1 MDIKK
6 FILRQ
11 TLIVAIGQI
20 ICDSVMI
27 GVFYLLHAL
36 DGTVFLGAAIGSSV
50 SIANFVLMAIFASL
64 AADKAEAQDVK
75 GGKALINSSYLGRFA
90 AMILILFAAAKSG
103 YCNVFALVLPLLFVR
118 PSITIGEFFRKSG
131 E

>member
-11 TLIVAIGQI
+11 TIVVAVGQVL
-20 ICDSVMI
+20 CDAVMI
-27 GVFYLLHAL
+27 GVFALLHRL
-36 DGTVFLGAAIGSSV
+36 DGTVFLGAAIGSTV
-50 SIANFVLMAIFASL
+50 AILNYVLMAIFASL

-75 GGKALINSSYLGRFA
+75 GGKALISRSYFGRFA
-90 AMILILFAAAKSG
+90 VMILIFFAAAKSG
-103 YCNVFALVLPLLFVR
+103 LCNVFALVLPLVFVR
-118 PSITIGEFFRKSG
+118 PSVTVGEFFRKSG